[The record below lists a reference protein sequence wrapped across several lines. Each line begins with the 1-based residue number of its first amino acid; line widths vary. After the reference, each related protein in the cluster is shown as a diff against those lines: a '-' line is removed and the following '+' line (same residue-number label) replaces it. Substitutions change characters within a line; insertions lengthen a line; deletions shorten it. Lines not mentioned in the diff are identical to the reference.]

1 MNRREDCAGT
11 LFATDSVAPKRPF
24 RGRRP

>member
-1 MNRREDCAGT
+1 MNRRDDCVGS

-24 RGRRP
+24 QGRSS